1 MTAIAGRLGE
11 FWAAFTGTTPTTGVV
26 AGETTPDDT
35 TYENPTSP
43 DITNPAPAPGLG
55 LFCFPCASLVDF
67 SVSGNV
73 DELETTVHNDDNATS
88 PVHSTARSYIPNF
101 HDETADASMRYD
113 EADACQE
120 ALLISAFGSL
130 LFHYWYIPNGD
141 NTATGGGKV
150 IWGDA
155 FSTSFNPSSPLDDV
169 STMDFSLRLSASRY
183 ADLLAP

>member
-11 FWAAFTGTTPTTGVV
+11 FWAGFTSATPTTGVTPG
-26 AGETTPDDT
+26 ATTPDPDPANLC
-35 TYENPTSP
+35 NPTSGGV
-43 DITNPAPAPGLG
+43 PGTVEVSS
-55 LFCFPCASLVDF
+55 SLVDF

-73 DELETTVHNDDNATS
+73 DELEVTVHNATAVV
-88 PVHSTARSYIPNF
+88 PLVPFHSTARSYIPNF

-130 LFHYWYIPNGD
+130 LFHYWYIPDGD
-141 NTATGGGKV
+141 NVLLGGGKV
-150 IWGDA
+150 ILGDA

-169 STMDFSLRLSASRY
+169 STMDFSLRLSGSIY
-183 ADLLAP
+183 TDLLVPIP